1 MRHECNKTTLNNIF
15 ALLLIVLKFMPFF
28 SQVQHQEET
37 SMIKSWH
44 AGQPAVPGGDP
55 SISIHELS
63 LHSSKVTK
71 EC

>member
-1 MRHECNKTTLNNIF
+1 
-15 ALLLIVLKFMPFF
+15 MPFF
-28 SQVQHQEET
+28 SQVQHQEDF

-44 AGQPAVPGGDP
+44 AEPLLLLGGDP